1 MNTTTARDIYF
12 CDMHIQV
19 TIVNAMGQFNELT
32 QVNSI
37 WHVEWISGMS
47 PLHDSREM
55 LRI

>member
-1 MNTTTARDIYF
+1 MNTTIARNIHF

-37 WHVEWISGMS
+37 WHVEWISGVS